1 MSLPKCSVALG
12 KFNYAVLLKQ
22 HSHSIQSSIEQREAA
37 IKIGAKGATTLLFKD
52 TKVMMPS
59 NNTSY
64 DSLQNEPHISKLLT
78 RMLNPEEGDAIF
90 IGSDNAHKK
99 RSEAAAKN
107 AALLTIRITKNT
119 MIIFS

>member
-1 MSLPKCSVALG
+1 
-12 KFNYAVLLKQ
+12 
-22 HSHSIQSSIEQREAA
+22 
-37 IKIGAKGATTLLFKD
+37 
-52 TKVMMPS
+52 MMPS

-78 RMLNPEEGDAIF
+78 RTLNPEEGDAII
-90 IGSDNAHKK
+90 IGSDNTHKK
-99 RSEAAAKN
+99 RSEDAAKN